1 MTNLTK
7 WTVEDYHRMIDAGI
21 IKNRQVELINGEII
35 NMIPEE
41 PIHRFIN
48 HRAVK
53 YLRYILGNLAEVMEA
68 HPVTLV
74 DSEPEPDIT
83 IVHSPD
89 TLDLSRNKTL
99 KLNGKFYLSI
109 IKLCCHQVEIPESS
123 RCEHEAIVA

>member
-1 MTNLTK
+1 MKNLTK

-35 NMIPEE
+35 NLSPEE

-53 YLRYILGNLAEVMEA
+53 YLRSIFGNLAEVMEV

-74 DSEPEPDIT
+74 NSEPEPDIT
-83 IVHSPD
+83 IVRSPD
-89 TLDLSRNKTL
+89 TLYLDRHPYSKDIYCIIEIADSTLQKDLGTKKTL
-99 KLNGKFYLSI
+99 
-109 IKLCCHQVEIPESS
+109 
-123 RCEHEAIVA
+123 